1 MHYFTLTD
9 SFLFRY
15 TWEFASSVASGGD
28 AFPENQY
35 EPVWEPFM
43 LTYAGELVLYYSDQ
57 RDANNTLGQKM
68 VHQTTTDLHTWGP
81 VVDDIVYS
89 NATWRPGMPT
99 VSELPFGN
107 WIMTFEF
114 YGAVEANFAVYY
126 RISRDPRTFGSK
138 PDHALIATDGTI
150 PTGSPYNVWTPAGGP
165 SGTIV
170 VSDGN
175 NPELYLNH
183 NLGGGAWTVLETPAG
198 SSYTRA
204 LMVMPDD
211 PAIIMIIGGG
221 VLGGANNSVHVT
233 TVNIE
238 PNMPTLGQCKASS
251 SGNYTGR

>member
-1 MHYFTLTD
+1 MIPFWL
-9 SFLFRY
+9 RY
-15 TWEFASSVASGGD
+15 TWEFVSSVARGGD

-43 LTYAGELVLYYSDQ
+43 LTYAGELILYYSDQ
-57 RDANNTLGQKM
+57 RDPNNTLGQKM
-68 VHQTTTDLHTWGP
+68 VHQTTTDLHNWGP

-150 PTGSPYNVWTPAGGP
+150 PVGSPYNVWTPAGGP
-165 SGTIV
+165 LGTIV

-183 NLGGGAWTVLETPAG
+183 NLGGGAWTVLETPAASG
-198 SSYTRA
+198 YTRA

-211 PAIIMIIGGG
+211 PATIMIIGGG
-221 VLGGANNSVHVT
+221 HLGGANNSVQVT

-238 PNMPTLGQCKASS
+238 PNMPSLGQCKLS
-251 SGNYTGR
+251 SGANYTGR